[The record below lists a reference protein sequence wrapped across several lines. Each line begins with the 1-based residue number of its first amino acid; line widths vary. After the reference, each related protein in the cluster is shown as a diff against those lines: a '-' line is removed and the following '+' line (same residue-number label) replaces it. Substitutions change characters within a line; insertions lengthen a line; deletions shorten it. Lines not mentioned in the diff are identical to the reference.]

1 MSGDTLLWAG
11 LDLGTQSAK
20 ATIVSDDGAT
30 LAAAGSH
37 PLRGT
42 RDGDRHEQ
50 DPQTWVQAAAE
61 ALGAALT
68 GLRPGDRDRVA
79 GIAVC
84 STSGTIAVLD
94 PDSSPT
100 IAGLMYDDARGAAFA
115 PSLQHTSG
123 DWDGLG
129 ITIQPSWAICR
140 IAWLASRGMLPPGCR
155 VAHQG
160 DIIAEAMTGARA
172 ATDWTSALKS
182 GYDANAEQWLPA
194 IYGRAQ
200 HIHAAGRKSTM
211 SCSIEQL
218 PLVVA
223 PGTLLGHTNRAWQEA
238 SGLRAGTPV
247 FAGMTDGCAAQLG
260 AGSLRLGD
268 WHTVLGTTLV
278 LKGVSD
284 RPVSI
289 ASGSLYSH
297 RAPHSALWMPGG
309 ASNTGAGILAD
320 IAPDA
325 DLAALDASLR
335 RAPARQA
342 LEKIVP
348 CYPLARA
355 GERFPFLDPTARGF
369 ALCPDER
376 PLQELRRL
384 PEPLAV
390 TSLWAGVACVER
402 LCYDILAEQGIAIT
416 GQLSSSGG
424 GTRSGFWTMMRASLL
439 GRPIRV
445 PESAQ
450 GSLGMAILARW
461 GAGQAGLAAAADL
474 PDIASAMSH
483 ARALIQP
490 NDDLAAPMA
499 DAYVAFRSAVESHGW
514 LAARDG

>member
-1 MSGDTLLWAG
+1 MSTGTLLWAG

-20 ATIVSDDGAT
+20 STIVSGDGAT
-30 LAAAGSH
+30 LAAGSH
-37 PLRGT
+37 PLRGA
-42 RDGDRHEQ
+42 RGGDRHEQ
-50 DPQTWVQAAAE
+50 DPQTWVQAAAS

-68 GLRPGDRDRVA
+68 GLRSGDRDRVA

-94 PDSSPT
+94 SDGSPT
-100 IAGLMYDDARGAAFA
+100 TAGLMYDDARGAAFA
-115 PSLQHTSG
+115 PSLRGTAG

-129 ITIQPSWAICR
+129 ITLQPSWAICR
-140 IAWLASRGMLPPGCR
+140 IAWLTSQGMLPPGCR

-160 DIIAEAMTGARA
+160 DIIAEAMTGNRA

-194 IYGRAQ
+194 IYGRTQ
-200 HIHAAGRKSTM
+200 DIHTAGRNSTM
-211 SCSIEQL
+211 SCPIEQL

-223 PGTLLGHTNRAWQEA
+223 PGTLLGHTNTAWQEA
-238 SGLRAGTPV
+238 SGLPAGTPV

-260 AGSLRLGD
+260 AGSLHLGD

-297 RAPHSALWMPGG
+297 RAPHGRLWMPGG
-309 ASNTGAGILAD
+309 ASNTGAGILAEL
-320 IAPDA
+320 APDA

-335 RAPARQA
+335 RTPTRQA

-348 CYPLARA
+348 CYPLARS

-384 PEPLAV
+384 PESVAV

-402 LCYDILAEQGIAIT
+402 LCYDILAEQGIAT
-416 GQLSSSGG
+416 SGQLSSSGG
-424 GTRSGFWTMMRASLL
+424 GTRSEFWTRMRASLL
-439 GRPIRV
+439 GRPITL

-450 GSLGMAILARW
+450 GSLGMAILAHW
-461 GAGQAGLAAAADL
+461 GAGQAGLAAATDL
-474 PDIASAMSH
+474 ADIASTMSQT
-483 ARALIQP
+483 RALIQP
-490 NDDLAAPMA
+490 DDDLAAPMA
-499 DAYVAFRSAVESHGW
+499 ELYIAFRTAIESHGW
-514 LAARDG
+514 LAAQDG